1 MRQIIFRILQ
11 FYIIMDVDF
20 KLATAV
26 AVIYFLFKFL
36 EMRFVIKENKPIKVL
51 LQDTFLSFISVVVG
65 QFIIGQLAPLT
76 DGMKGG
82 GTNAFTN
89 DPNF

>member
-1 MRQIIFRILQ
+1 MNINFTLASIIS
-11 FYIIMDVDF
+11 V
-20 KLATAV
+20 V
-26 AVIYFLFKFL
+26 YFIGKFL
-36 EMRFVIKENKPIKVL
+36 EMRLVIKENKPIKVL
-51 LQDTFLSFISVVVG
+51 VQDTFLSFISVVVG

-76 DGMKGG
+76 DGIKSG